1 MKIIKTKLK
10 NFEQAQASLIELIQ
24 HSNKREDYLAQ
35 RSKNKKKKVSN
46 QERLFNNIKVIQGV
60 KQELETI
67 RDIIKDNFAL
77 FLFEVG

>member
-24 HSNKREDYLAQ
+24 HSNKREEYLAQ